1 MEASSA
7 QQHRNLEHNS
17 KVSRSTMRPN
27 QAFNKIKVCRQN
39 SKNITGQHGFRL
51 QSAQSLAQHHW
62 GPMLGYLPQ
71 SSLPASLL
79 PLKPGLRGGN
89 TPPTTERHRF
99 CDGPGPQAEGEED
112 HTVCHT
118 IKHLRRRTHEREQQT
133 PLLHE
138 LGQEEDSFAFPGLD
152 FPQIEL

>member
-51 QSAQSLAQHHW
+51 QSAQSLAQHHGVPCW
-62 GPMLGYLPQ
+62 DT
-71 SSLPASLL
+71 SLSLL
-79 PLKPGLRGGN
+79 CLHPCCHWSPALGGETLPLLQKGTASVIGLALRPRERKTTQCATQSN
-89 TPPTTERHRF
+89 TS
-99 CDGPGPQAEGEED
+99 EGE
-112 HTVCHT
+112 HTRENN
-118 IKHLRRRTHEREQQT
+118 KHLYYTSWDRRRTHLPFRA
-133 PLLHE
+133 LIFLR
-138 LGQEEDSFAFPGLD
+138 
-152 FPQIEL
+152 